1 MIQQVSFNDLK
12 EIAPISDKTPTI
24 HIPLPTISPI
34 GMNKDLYLLQEENQS
49 LISMTILFRNNKI
62 IEQPGLKKLATKLIG
77 RGTNKRSAQE
87 ISEQFDFLG
96 ASHSFSSNYET
107 FAVNLSSLKQHF
119 EQCLEILFDS
129 LLHSSF
135 SESEIQKVKKEMDAD
150 LLFRDSDPDSLCG
163 LAFSSSFYKGHY
175 YAQPFS
181 GFSASLNG
189 YQQDELKKVYDS
201 ILQNS
206 TVDVFITGTIENE
219 LLERMNKN
227 YFSLLSSQSLEVQ
240 PVFVNSTNQRHS
252 VIAHKDQSKQVVIKV
267 GQNGIAP
274 THPDSPAMNMLISL
288 FGGSILGR
296 LSLLLREQ
304 KGYTYGAYAAISAKL
319 VASEIVAFT
328 SVGNEYIEDT
338 LVSIFTEWERLKN
351 EPIEMEELLRT
362 KQYLLGSYSRLMETP
377 QKLLSMFVK
386 LVQQNLPL
394 DYPLQLI
401 DYYGKLGIDEINT
414 IKEQHIHPQSLT
426 IGLCADTSIIEGT
439 IGKLTTL
446 EYFKG
451 NSQ

>member
-1 MIQQVSFNDLK
+1 MIQQVSFNDLR

-24 HIPLPTISPI
+24 HIPLPTVNSI
-34 GMNKDLYLLQEENQS
+34 GSNKDLYLLNEENQS
-49 LISMTILFRNNKI
+49 LVSMTILFRNNLI

-77 RGTNKRSAQE
+77 RGTSKRNAQE
-87 ISEQFDFLG
+87 ISQQFDFLG
-96 ASHSFSSNYET
+96 ASYSFSSNYET
-107 FAVNLSSLKQHF
+107 FAVNLTSLQQHF

-129 LLHSSF
+129 LFNSTF

-175 YAQPFS
+175 YQQPFG
-181 GFSASLNG
+181 GFSSSLKEYN
-189 YQQDELKKVYDS
+189 QEDLKKVYNS
-201 ILQNS
+201 ILDNS
-206 TVDVFITGTIENE
+206 KIDVFITGS
-219 LLERMNKN
+219 LEDTFLETLNSK
-227 YFSLLSSQSLEVQ
+227 YFSQLSSQLFLDQ
-240 PVFVNSTNQRHS
+240 PVFINSNTKRHS
-252 VIAHKDQSKQVVIKV
+252 IIAHKDQSKQVVLKV

-304 KGYTYGAYAAISAKL
+304 KGYTYGAYAGISAKS

-338 LVSIFTEWERLKN
+338 LVSLFIEWERLKN
-351 EPIEMEELLRT
+351 EPIEAEELLRT

-386 LVQQNLPL
+386 LVQQNLPME
-394 DYPLQLI
+394 YPLQLI
-401 DYYGKLGIDEINT
+401 EYYGNLDVNT
-414 IKEQHIHPQSLT
+414 LNYIKQQHIQPDALT
-426 IGLCADTSIIEGT
+426 IGLCADSSIIADT
-439 IGKLTTL
+439 VKKLTTL
-446 EYFKG
+446 EYYQGDPK
-451 NSQ
+451 

>member
-12 EIAPISDKTPTI
+12 EIAPISDKIPTI
-24 HIPLPTISPI
+24 HIPLPTINSI
-34 GMNKDLYLLQEENQS
+34 GMNKDLYLLNEEHQS
-49 LISMTILFRNNKI
+49 LVSMTILFRNNQI

-77 RGTNKRSAQE
+77 RGTSKRSAQE
-87 ISEQFDFLG
+87 IAEQFDFLG
-96 ASHSFSSNYET
+96 ASYSFSSNFET

-129 LLHSSF
+129 LLHSTF
-135 SESEIQKVKKEMDAD
+135 LESEIQKVKKEMDAD

-175 YAQPFS
+175 YQLPFG
-181 GFSASLNG
+181 GFSSSLKEYN
-189 YQQDELKKVYDS
+189 QEDLKNVFNS
-201 ILQNS
+201 ILENS
-206 TVDVFITGTIENE
+206 KIDVFITGSFEDTF
-219 LLERMNKN
+219 LETLNSR
-227 YFSLLSSQSLEVQ
+227 YFSQLSSQIFVDK
-240 PVFVNSTNQRHS
+240 PVFINSNTNRHS
-252 VIAHKDQSKQVVIKV
+252 IIAHKDQSKQVVIKV

-304 KGYTYGAYAAISAKL
+304 KGYTYGAYAGISAKS

-328 SVGNEYIEDT
+328 SVGNEYLEDT
-338 LVSIFTEWERLKN
+338 LISLFSEWERLKN
-351 EPIEMEELLRT
+351 EPIEAEELLRT

-386 LVQQNLPL
+386 LVQQNLPME
-394 DYPLQLI
+394 YPLQLI
-401 DYYGKLGIDEINT
+401 DYYGKLDINT
-414 IKEQHIHPQSLT
+414 INLIKQQHIYPEALT
-426 IGLCADTSIIEGT
+426 IGLCADSSIVEDT
-439 IGKLTTL
+439 VKKLTTL
-446 EYFKG
+446 EFYQG
-451 NSQ
+451 DLN